1 MRTIWKILKYDL
13 RKLKDVSFIPYLNS
27 ESFVLIILIALIYLV
42 GVVSMTFGL
51 YSLVEYPCMTGV
63 FGNYT
68 YLALIWCIS
77 SIINVFIFEF
87 FPGISF
93 LDKNIRIS
101 TLFYIFAGPFL
112 YPRIFCLW
120 LILLAH
126 SNNFRYIIHL
136 LNIPVDK
143 WEEYTDALVPS
154 IPRVFIESIAK
165 YRRYLRE

>member
-1 MRTIWKILKYDL
+1 MRTIWKILRYDL
-13 RKLKDVSFIPYLNS
+13 KKLKNISFIPCLNS
-27 ESFVLIILIALIYLV
+27 ESFALIILTALIYLV
-42 GVVSMTFGL
+42 GVVSMTLGL
-51 YSLVEYPCMTGV
+51 CNLVEYPIMTGE
-63 FGNYT
+63 FGKYT
-68 YLALIWCIS
+68 YLIVIWCIS

-112 YPRIFCLW
+112 YPRMFCLW

-126 SNNFRYIIHL
+126 SSNFRYIIHL
-136 LNIPVDK
+136 LNIPVGQ
-143 WEEYTDALVPS
+143 WEEYTDALTPY
-154 IPRVFIESIAK
+154 IPRAFMESMAK